1 MTDEKEVLF
10 AAYVGFDWA
19 DQKHVIRI
27 QATDSTEVEAE
38 EVNQRP
44 EALADWVAKMRD
56 RFRSGKIAIAI
67 EQSKGAVVYHLMQYD
82 FLELYPINP
91 KTLAKYRE
99 AFNVNKASSDQTDA
113 ELLLELV
120 RLHKDRLRRWVP
132 DDKQTRLLTMLV
144 ENRRNL
150 VDTVTEYTNKLTSL
164 LKNYYPQALEL
175 AGHLNTQ
182 KACDF
187 LSNWPTL
194 ELLKAA
200 DSSEL
205 RGFYRKHRTRKDAV
219 EELFKI
225 ISESQP
231 LTTDEAIVEMS
242 VMMVKAIVRQ
252 LRGLSE
258 SLQEFDERIAELFAA
273 HPYGPIFDSCP
284 GAGKALAP
292 RLTAAFGANMDR
304 YCSASDVQEFS
315 GIAPVTEQS
324 GKSKWVH
331 RRYACP
337 KFLKQ
342 TYHEFA
348 SHSIRWSVWAKA
360 YYDQQRECGKGH
372 HAAVRA
378 LAFKWIRILFRC
390 WKTNKPYDEQV
401 YLDAL
406 ARRGSPLVARLQLAA
421 GQIKPAP

>member
-1 MTDEKEVLF
+1 MNNENEIQF

-27 QATDSTEVEAE
+27 QAAESTEVEAE

-44 EALADWVAKMRD
+44 ERLGEWVAKIRE
-56 RFRSGKIAIAI
+56 RFGGGKIAIAI
-67 EQSKGAVVYHLMQYD
+67 EQSKGSVVYHLMQYD

-91 KTLAKYRE
+91 KTLARYRE
-99 AFNVNKASSDQTDA
+99 AFNVNKASCDQTDA

-120 RLHKDRLRRWVP
+120 RLHRDRLRRWVP
-132 DDKQTRLLTMLV
+132 DDKQTRLLSMLV

-150 VDTVTEYTNKLTSL
+150 VNTVTEYTNRLTSL

-175 AGHLNTQ
+175 AGSLNTQ
-182 KACDF
+182 KACAF

-200 DSSEL
+200 GSSEL
-205 RGFYRKHRTRKDAV
+205 REFYRKHRSGRDVIEKR
-219 EELFKI
+219 FKV
-225 ISESQP
+225 ISEAQP

-242 VMMVKAIVRQ
+242 VMMVKVIVTQ
-252 LRGLSE
+252 LRGLNE
-258 SLQEFDERIAELFAA
+258 ALQEFDERIAELFAE
-273 HPYGPIFDSCP
+273 HPYGPVFNSFP
-284 GAGKALAP
+284 GAGKVLAA
-292 RLTAAFGANMDR
+292 RLTAAFGINMDR
-304 YCSASDVQEFS
+304 YRSASDVQKFS
-315 GIAPVTEQS
+315 GTAPVTEQS
-324 GKSKWVH
+324 GKSRWVH
-331 RRYACP
+331 RRYASP

-348 SHSIRWSVWAKA
+348 GHSIHWSVWAKA
-360 YYDQQRECGKGH
+360 YYDQQRALGKGH

-390 WKTNKPYDEQV
+390 WKTNKPYDEQI

-406 ARRGSPLVARLQLAA
+406 VRRGSPLVARLQLGA
-421 GQIKPAP
+421 GQN